1 MVNKLARDLIAH
13 RAIEFGSFVLASGVH
28 SNYYIDIKSAATK
41 PSLLTKIAKNI
52 TKIYDFD
59 VVAGIAVGGV
69 PIAVAVSLE
78 SGKPYAIIRRT
89 EKDHGKTNLVIGDVK
104 GKSVLLV
111 EDVTTSGSSVL
122 YGIKALRAAGANI
135 DSVVTI
141 VDREQGASEML
152 EKQGIHLLALVTA
165 HELMQG

>member
-13 RAIEFGSFVLASGVH
+13 CAIEFGSFFLASGAH
-28 SNYYIDIKSAATK
+28 SNYYIDVKSAVTN
-41 PSLLTKIAKNI
+41 PSLLAKIAKNI
-52 TKIYDFD
+52 TKTHDFD

-78 SGKPYAIIRRT
+78 SGKPYAIIRSA
-89 EKDHGKTNLVIGDVK
+89 EKDHGKKNVVIGDVK

-122 YGIKALRAAGANI
+122 YGIEALRAAGANI

-141 VDREQGASEML
+141 VDREKGASEML
-152 EKQGIHLLALVTA
+152 EKQGVRLLPLVTA